1 MKLLKY
7 VVAFPA
13 AVLLALGLFACG
25 DDETVIETHTST
37 GYDLIPDGSFASD
50 YDCDDSHLGRLL
62 YSE

>member
-25 DDETVIETHTST
+25 DDETIIETHTTT
-37 GYDLIPDGSFASD
+37 GYDLIPDGSFVSD
-50 YDCDDSHLGRLL
+50 YDCDDSHPVTT
-62 YSE
+62 